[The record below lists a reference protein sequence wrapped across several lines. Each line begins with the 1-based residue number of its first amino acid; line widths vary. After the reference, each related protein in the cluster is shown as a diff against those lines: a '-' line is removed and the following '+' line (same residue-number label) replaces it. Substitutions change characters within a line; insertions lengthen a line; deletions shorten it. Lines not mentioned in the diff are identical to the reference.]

1 MASIDKVPAGWRAR
15 WRTPDGRSRSKTFG
29 RKVDAQRHLT
39 SVEGSKL
46 IGAYIDPGAGRVT
59 FRQYA
64 ERWRLSQVHR
74 ETTAIAVETH
84 LRRHAYPIFG
94 DRPVA
99 SIRSSELQTW
109 VKGRSEVLAPNGVKV
124 VHQVVGTIFR
134 AAVADRIIASSPSV
148 GLKLPRVERVEV
160 HPISPAEV
168 AAMAAAVPP
177 RYRALIVAGAGSG
190 MRQGELLG
198 LTVDRVDFLR
208 RTIRVD
214 RQMVTIAGRAPY
226 LAPPKTDSSVRTI
239 AAPSAVLEALSA
251 HIAEFGTGDGGL
263 IFTDEAGLPI
273 RRPHAGHIWR
283 KGANAAKVEGRSFH
297 DLRHHC
303 ASVLIGAGSNVKV
316 VQHHLGHASAKV
328 TLDTYSHLWPDDE
341 DRTRAALEAALRPVL
356 PNRAQAAD
364 PKTGA

>member
-1 MASIDKVPAGWRAR
+1 MASVNKVPTGWRAR
-15 WRTPDGRSRSKTFG
+15 WRTPDGRSRSKTFD

-39 SVEGSKL
+39 SIEGSKL

-64 ERWRLSQVHR
+64 EQWRLSQVHR
-74 ETTAIAVETH
+74 ETTAISVETY
-84 LRRHAYPIFG
+84 LRRHAYPFFG

-99 SIRSSELQTW
+99 GIRSSELQTW
-109 VKGRSEVLAPNGVKV
+109 VKGRAGVLAPNGVKV
-124 VHQVVGTIFR
+124 VHQVVGTVFK
-134 AAVADRIIASSPSV
+134 AAVADRVIATSPAV

-160 HPISPAEV
+160 HPIASVEV
-168 AAMAAAVPP
+168 GAMAAAVPA
-177 RYRALIVAGAGSG
+177 RYRALILAGAATG

-198 LTVDRVDFLR
+198 LTVDRIDFLR

-214 RQMVTIAGRAPY
+214 RQMVTVAGRDPY
-226 LAPPKTDSSVRTI
+226 LAPTKTDSSVRTI
-239 AAPSAVLEALSA
+239 AAPSVLLEALSA

-263 IFTDEAGLPI
+263 LFTDEAGQAI

-283 KGANAAKVEGRSFH
+283 KAARSIGLEGRSFH

-303 ASVLIGAGSNVKV
+303 ASVLISAGSNVKV

-328 TLDTYSHLWPDDE
+328 TLDTYAHLWPDDE
-341 DRTRAALEAALRPVL
+341 DRTRAALEVALQSVVREKTETREAAR
-356 PNRAQAAD
+356 
-364 PKTGA
+364 

>member
-1 MASIDKVPAGWRAR
+1 MASVDKVPSGWRAR

-39 SVEGSKL
+39 SIEGSKL
-46 IGAYIDPGAGRVT
+46 IGAYIDPRAGRIT

-64 ERWRLSQVHR
+64 EEWRLAQVHR
-74 ETTAIAVETH
+74 ETTAISVETY
-84 LRRHAYPIFG
+84 LRRHAYPFFG

-99 SIRSSELQTW
+99 GIRSSELQTW
-109 VKGRSEVLAPNGVKV
+109 VKGRSGVLAPNGVKV
-124 VHQVVGTIFR
+124 VHQVVGTVFK
-134 AAVADRIIASSPSV
+134 AAVADRVIATSPAV

-160 HPISPAEV
+160 HPISSAEV
-168 AAMAAAVPP
+168 GAMAAAVPV
-177 RYRALIVAGAGSG
+177 RYRALILAGAATG

-198 LTVDRVDFLR
+198 LTVDRIDFLR

-214 RQMVTIAGRAPY
+214 RQMVTVAGREPF

-239 AAPSAVLEALSA
+239 AVPSVLLDALSA
-251 HIAEFGTGDGGL
+251 HLAEFGAGDGGL
-263 IFTDEAGLPI
+263 FFTDDAGRAI

-283 KGANAAKVEGRSFH
+283 KAARSIGLADRSFH

-328 TLDTYSHLWPDDE
+328 TLDTYAHLWPDDE
-341 DRTRAALEAALRPVL
+341 DRTRTALDAALRAVVDRTP
-356 PNRAQAAD
+356 AEAAGD
-364 PKTGA
+364 